1 MRRVSVAAVRLV
13 RRLKRGLDMTDSAS
27 SSTRRK
33 ILVVAP
39 DDSVRDRLARW
50 IVDSGYHLARYNEV
64 KRLIEI
70 SLEEHPDLVVVSLE
84 GMNSDDQSRMATLCS
99 ESELPAP
106 TLVLTKDGDGMI
118 GSVRGE
124 CNLDWMDE
132 ATDSKKLLTRV
143 RAMLRVASDTHQD
156 PASAKRDQLTKVY
169 NRRYFDE
176 RIDMEIERARRY
188 GRRISCVMVD
198 IDEFKKVNTTHG
210 HQAGDGVLKI
220 LGDVLLSS
228 TRTSDVVS
236 RYGGEEFVVILPE
249 AAGNEAVVLAE
260 RLRKAFENCAVSFG
274 DGEPVITISCGVA
287 TYPDH
292 ASDAATLLRM
302 ADSAVLRAKSEG
314 RNRCVVAFSEIDD
327 GFESEVSTAGRILL
341 VEDDDYDRS
350 VASLVLRASGYEV
363 LEATDGELGVSL
375 AKSRHPDLV
384 IVDLQLSGM
393 SGLEAT
399 RQIIQMEEMKDIPVV
414 ALTTGNVPDS
424 LKELARVGC
433 RGYITKPI
441 DTNVLASQ
449 VQLYLKE

>member
-1 MRRVSVAAVRLV
+1 
-13 RRLKRGLDMTDSAS
+13 MTDSAS

-39 DDSVRDRLARW
+39 DDHAGERLARW
-50 IVDSGYHLARYNEV
+50 VVDSGYHLARYNEV
-64 KRLIEI
+64 RRLVEMTV
-70 SLEEHPDLVVVSLE
+70 EEHPDLVVVSLE
-84 GMNSDDQSRMATLCS
+84 GMNSDDRTKMAALCS

-106 TLVLTKDGDGMI
+106 TLVLTTNGDGMT

-132 ATDSKKLLTRV
+132 AAGPEKFLTRV
-143 RAMLRVASDTHQD
+143 RAMLRVASDAHED
-156 PASAKRDQLTKVY
+156 PAAKRDQLTKVY

-176 RIDMEIERARRY
+176 RLEMEIERARRY
-188 GRRISCVMVD
+188 GRKVSCVMVD
-198 IDEFKKVNTTHG
+198 IDEFKQVNATHG
-210 HQAGDGVLKI
+210 HQKGDSVLKI
-220 LGDVLLSS
+220 LSDVLLSS

-249 AAGNEAVVLAE
+249 ASGDEAAVLGE
-260 RLRKAFENCAVSFG
+260 RLRRSFEECGVCFG
-274 DGEPVITISCGVA
+274 EGEPVITISCGVA

-292 ASDAATLLRM
+292 ASDSATLLRM
-302 ADSAVLRAKSEG
+302 ADSAVFRAKSEG
-314 RNRCVVAFSEIDD
+314 RNRCVVAFSDSDD
-327 GFESEVSTAGRILL
+327 EFESEVGTAGRILL
-341 VEDDDYDRS
+341 VEGDDYDRS

-375 AKSRHPDLV
+375 AKSTHPDLV
-384 IVDLQLSGM
+384 IVDLQLVGM

-399 RQIIQMEEMKDIPVV
+399 RQIIEMEEMKDIPVV
-414 ALTTGNVPDS
+414 ALTSGDVPDN

-441 DTNVLASQ
+441 DTNVLAAQ